1 MNNDD
6 YNAPIIKYFLFFFSF
21 SVHLTV
27 NALFFVDSTMHKIYE
42 DEGDFNFLYQI
53 PQIIYSSLISVVI
66 NMSIKLLSLTEASI
80 LKIKREKKIE
90 TLKEKELE
98 LVKSLKIKFVIFFIL
113 TFLILS
119 FFLFYISWI
128 YVNTQSHL
136 IKDSLISF
144 LLSMI
149 YPFGIKILPCI
160 FRIPAL
166 RAPKGDKKYI
176 YIISKILQMFENLV
190 IFY

>member
-1 MNNDD
+1 
-6 YNAPIIKYFLFFFSF
+6 
-21 SVHLTV
+21 
-27 NALFFVDSTMHKIYE
+27 
-42 DEGDFNFLYQI
+42 
-53 PQIIYSSLISVVI
+53 
-66 NMSIKLLSLTEASI
+66 MSIKLFSLTETGI

-90 TLKEKELE
+90 ALKAKELE
-98 LVKSLKIKFVIFFIL
+98 QLVKRLKIKFVIFFIL

-119 FFLFYISWI
+119 FLLFYISCFCGI

-149 YPFGIKILPCI
+149 HPFGIKILPCI

-176 YIISKILQMFENLV
+176 YNIKDITDV
-190 IFY
+190 